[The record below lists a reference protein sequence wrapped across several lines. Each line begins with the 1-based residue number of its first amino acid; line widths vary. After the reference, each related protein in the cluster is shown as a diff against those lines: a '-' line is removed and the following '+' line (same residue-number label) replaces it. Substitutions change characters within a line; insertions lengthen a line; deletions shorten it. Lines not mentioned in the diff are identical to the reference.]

1 MINAGKKEEETGKKK
16 EITKDMLARWN
27 KDDQGCSKHP
37 VVIYMVDL
45 VVYMFRLW
53 WMTWLNT

>member
-27 KDDQGCSKHP
+27 KDGQGCLKHP
-37 VVIYMVDL
+37 VKK
-45 VVYMFRLW
+45 
-53 WMTWLNT
+53 